1 MQIPILLNWKKV
13 FGDLESWVIFGQCW
27 ISKDLDV
34 KEKSNNNKYID
45 DVLKNSSNSGINA
58 MSISEITGIPRAT
71 VVRKLKKL
79 VKMNA
84 LYLDNKKLYHPNK
97 YLKKNVY
104 DTFDKNKIL
113 ISEFSTKIYNQCIFY
128 LS

>member
-1 MQIPILLNWKKV
+1 M
-13 FGDLESWVIFGQCW
+13 DY
-27 ISKDLDV
+27 SKP
-34 KEKSNNNKYID
+34 E

-79 VKMNA
+79 IKMNA
-84 LYLDNKKLYHPNK
+84 LYLDKKKLYHPNK

-113 ISEFSTKIYNQCIFY
+113 ISEFSTKIYNSIVSSN